1 MIRRRRSSPAAL
13 EDDDLLGEILLRLP
27 PMPSSLPRASAV
39 SKRWRGLVTDHGF
52 LRRFHAHHREPTLL
66 GAFLHHPGD
75 KPKFT
80 PILPAPDRIPPPYL
94 DKGARLLSCRHGRF
108 LIIHRERVDVF
119 VCDHTTSSHHRVPIL
134 PEFKGRYING
144 AVLCASRERGH
155 VHGDCHTTLFKVVLL
170 LVYAKNARPLTSV
183 YSSEADTWADLISA
197 DVRYHG
203 CFDDYFSTLVGN
215 VLYWSFKYVM
225 KGILG
230 FDLERQILDV
240 IEGPPHMYHSGNH
253 QIIQAE
259 DGAVG
264 LAMMSHHYNNIQMW
278 QRNVNCHGI
287 STWML
292 WKTIKMH
299 KILGI
304 PPQVEGE
311 KTWLKFILGYVEDTD
326 GIFLYVNGS
335 VYMVQLE
342 SMQSRK
348 LGDARNTISYCHSF
362 RSVYGPGDCSFLVLI
377 L

>member
-1 MIRRRRSSPAAL
+1 MILRRGSSPAAL

-39 SKRWRGLVTDHGF
+39 SKRWQGLVTDHGF
-52 LRRFHAHHREPTLL
+52 LRRFRAHDREPPLL
-66 GAFLHHPGD
+66 G
-75 KPKFT
+75 
-80 PILPAPDRIPPPYL
+80 
-94 DKGARLLSCRHGRF
+94 GA
-108 LIIHRERVDVF
+108 VDVL
-119 VCDHTTSSHHRVPIL
+119 VCDHTTSSQHRLLIP

-155 VHGDCHTTLFKVVLL
+155 MHGDCHSTPFKVVLL
-170 LVYAKNARPLTSV
+170 LVCAKNGRPLTSV
-183 YSSEADTWADLISA
+183 YSSETDTWADLISTE
-197 DVRYHG
+197 VQYHG

-225 KGILG
+225 KGILW

-240 IEGPPHMYHSGNH
+240 LEGPPHMYHSGNH

-278 QRNVNCHGI
+278 QRN
-287 STWML
+287 
-292 WKTIKMH
+292 TIEMH
-299 KILGI
+299 NILGI
-304 PPQVEGE
+304 PPRVKGQN
-311 KTWLKFILGYVEDTD
+311 TWLKFIIGYVEDTD
-326 GIFLYVNGS
+326 GIFLYMNGG
-335 VYMVQLE
+335 VYMVELE

-348 LGDARNTISYCHSF
+348 LCEARNTITYCHSF
-362 RSVYGPGDCSFLVLI
+362 RSFYAPGDRSFLLI